1 MNELSSYSDTYNK
14 PSRWMLF
21 AWCFPVLCGLIAAML
36 LKHNIYGLPIDD
48 AYIYVKYIQNIADGN
63 GYSFNPNET
72 SFGVTSFAFTIIG
85 AMVKAAIPWLSA
97 VSICQW
103 MSILSFLILLW
114 LAQRIVYG
122 LTGNFTISLAVGAA
136 LAFCRPIY
144 FTAPSGLETT
154 FFLMATALTLHI
166 GLKSASSNFL
176 LLGVS
181 CSLCYLARPE
191 GLFFTLIFLGSYVG
205 YPLLFESENVLKVWK
220 RSLTSILTFMAGF
233 MLFAVP
239 YVSFV
244 KWHSGRWMPMTYYGK
259 LLNRSTFT
267 LEPWYGKIKAGVF
280 AIPEAYKQTLVQDI
294 TPFTFG
300 LLTLL
305 SVISFAFFLLACG
318 RKTPNAR
325 WFSMRVVMF
334 SVFVFPFLY
343 GAAFRASPM
352 FGGYFVRYIQILI
365 VMMHIEGLIGLH
377 HLFKTFANIMQQ
389 ESRRRNIILSCSIL
403 FFPYVIFIGYSD
415 YKRFNRDKDFYS
427 GHVTINEGVR
437 KKAAQWIDQNLEPGA
452 RILTS
457 NTGLGVVGAYA
468 NRFIRD
474 EAGLINSDIY
484 PFLRGFSEGFNHWH
498 KMMEYMK
505 HLNIDYYTTFPPYGG
520 ETRHTETVIELEE
533 PSLKGTNF
541 ERLMRIRI
549 SKFIAPEEYNLW
561 EDYKDEADLVDRAE
575 QPDVDDR
582 VRLTKWNQQPVIAVR
597 TGADLLDIRQRMIF
611 PSKAHFSTALAFDS
625 QNEFGL
631 EDKVIVEIKVN
642 YGGKLTPVFT
652 KEFPLQGCQRRQPTA
667 EFDVDLA
674 EFNNKFAFLL
684 LGVRAVGPNTQ
695 GLWVGWMNPKLQS
708 AK

>member
-1 MNELSSYSDTYNK
+1 
-14 PSRWMLF
+14 MLL
-21 AWCFPVLCGLIAAML
+21 AWCAPVLCGLIAAMI
-36 LKHNIYGLPIDD
+36 LKHGIFGLPIDD

-85 AMVKAAIPWLSA
+85 AAAKAAMPSIGA
-97 VSICQW
+97 VAICQW
-103 MSILSFLILLW
+103 ISIMSFLILLW

-122 LTGNFTISLAVGAA
+122 LTGNFTISLVAGAA
-136 LAFCRPIY
+136 LALCRPLY

-154 FFLMATALTLHI
+154 FFLMATALMLHL
-166 GLKSASSNFL
+166 GLKSASGNFFL
-176 LLGVS
+176 LGGA

-191 GLFFTLIFLGSYVG
+191 GFFFTLVFLGSYG
-205 YPLLFESENVLKVWK
+205 FYPLLFESENVCNVWK
-220 RSLTSILTFMAGF
+220 RSLKSLLTFMAGF
-233 MLFAVP
+233 MLFALP

-244 KWHSGRWMPMTYYGK
+244 KWHSGQWMPMTYYGK

-267 LEPWYGKIKAGVF
+267 LEPWYGKIKAGIF

-305 SVISFAFFLLACG
+305 SLISFAFFLLACG

-325 WFSMRVVMF
+325 WFSLRIVMF
-334 SVFVFPFLY
+334 SVFGFPFLY

-377 HLFKTFANIMQQ
+377 YLFKIVANVMQK
-389 ESRRRNIILSCSIL
+389 EDMRRYIILFCSIL
-403 FFPYVIFIGYSD
+403 LFPYVIFIGYSD
-415 YKRFNRDKDFYS
+415 YKRFNRDKEFYS

-437 KKAAQWIDQNLEPGA
+437 KKAAQWIDQNLEPDA

-474 EAGLINSDIY
+474 EAGLINSDVY

-505 HLNIDYYTTFPPYGG
+505 HLNINYYTTFPPYGDD
-520 ETRHTETVIELEE
+520 TRHTETVIELEE
-533 PSLKGTNF
+533 PLLKGTKF
-541 ERLMRIRI
+541 ERLMRVRI
-549 SKFIAPEEYNLW
+549 SKFVAPEEYDLW
-561 EDYKDEADLVDRAE
+561 SDHKDEAVVVDRAE
-575 QPDVDDR
+575 QSDIKDR

-597 TGADLLDIRQRMIF
+597 TSADLLDIRQRMIF
-611 PSKAHFSTALAFDS
+611 PSRAHFSSGLAFDS
-625 QNEFGL
+625 QSEFGP
-631 EDKVIVEIKVN
+631 EDKVFVEVKVN
-642 YGGKLTPVFT
+642 YGGKLHPVFT
-652 KEFPLQGCQRRQPTA
+652 KEYTMQGCPRREQSVA
-667 EFDVDLA
+667 FDVDLTQ
-674 EFNNKFAFLL
+674 FSGKFAFLL
-684 LGVRAVGPNTQ
+684 YGVRAVGSNTR

-708 AK
+708 VK